1 MKVIQGNHYVIYLRR
16 LEDSSELKGLKYET
30 LKQTEKPKIFWLLT
44 CCKRDEPNFS
54 FKKKSRSEAK
64 LRGTKQSIIRNTMEE
79 VKNDFRKQFW
89 TKLLIQ
95 NNPIL
100 EPQLLLVDETG
111 KLFLGL
117 ELFVYLL
124 DLSSG
129 DCLFQ
134 KELSAYFIQFQRPE
148 SNYII
153 ALGEC
158 ELFVFDEKGT
168 PLWSFSTSEILSQTL
183 KKEDVLEITEVFGNT
198 HRLNAYTGKEIC
210 QTDAYS

>member
-1 MKVIQGNHYVIYLRR
+1 MEVIQGNSYAIYFRR
-16 LEDSSELKGLKYET
+16 LEDLSQLKGLKYEI
-30 LKQTEKPKIFWLLT
+30 LKHTEQPKIFWLLT
-44 CCKRDEPNFS
+44 CCKRDD
-54 FKKKSRSEAK
+54 
-64 LRGTKQSIIRNTMEE
+64 
-79 VKNDFRKQFW
+79 VRKQLW

-100 EPQLLLVDETG
+100 KPQLLLFDETE

-117 ELFVYLL
+117 ELFVYII
-124 DLSSG
+124 DLYSG

-148 SNYII
+148 PNYII

-168 PLWSFSTSEILSQTL
+168 LLWSFSTPEILSQTL
-183 KKEDVLEITEVFGNT
+183 KKEGVLEITEIFGNT
-198 HRLNAYTGKEIC
+198 YRLNAYTGKEIC
-210 QTDAYS
+210 QTDVYL